1 MISTNIVTATR
12 ALFNSLTDASVYK
25 PYNWPFKRIFVVKSI
40 RELGPRQE
48 APYGQSLS
56 PTTGDAVRVACE
68 QQKWPLQS
76 QLLSPGAS
84 YADATLHE
92 IKIESSSSPPSRKRA
107 LLFFHGGGYRAAMAR
122 AGHMLACHSYA
133 KTLEAS
139 HLIVL
144 EYSLSPGQTYPTQ
157 LAQAISSLAKLI
169 VDFDFKPEEIVL
181 AGDSAGG
188 TLVFALLAH
197 LIQPHPGCSVIPQM
211 QGKQLKA
218 ALCISPWV
226 TMKYNSASCQ
236 ENEEIDML
244 TKERMELFTK
254 SFKPSEGHVWA
265 DMLTGDMSLWS
276 QIPVKHILLTAG
288 ALEILGKMWL
298 LWTQD

>member
-1 MISTNIVTATR
+1 
-12 ALFNSLTDASVYK
+12 
-25 PYNWPFKRIFVVKSI
+25 
-40 RELGPRQE
+40 
-48 APYGQSLS
+48 
-56 PTTGDAVRVACE
+56 
-68 QQKWPLQS
+68 
-76 QLLSPGAS
+76 
-84 YADATLHE
+84 
-92 IKIESSSSPPSRKRA
+92 
-107 LLFFHGGGYRAAMAR
+107 
-122 AGHMLACHSYA
+122 MLASHSYA

-139 HLIVL
+139 HLFVL

-157 LAQAISSLAKLI
+157 LAQAVSSLAKLL

-188 TLVFALLAH
+188 NLVFALLAH
-197 LIQPHPGCSVIPQM
+197 LIRPHSECSVIPQM

-244 TKERMELFTK
+244 TKERMELFTR

-265 DMLTGDMSLWS
+265 DMLAGDMSFWS
-276 QIPVKHILLTAG
+276 QIPLKHILLTAG
-288 ALEILGKMWL
+288 ALEIFREDVIAMDSRLDGARENGTSVKLVVAQGEVHDQTVLDFALGTEHSQTTVAIYQWCLDIAKSS
-298 LWTQD
+298 